1 MHQIIVRL
9 ISPYNLCILKELTDI
24 LEVKLITFHRIEL
37 RILCLSNQSDLKN
50 VQFGSIVKKEVEVW
64 EVLWFSDGHFQK

>member
-37 RILCLSNQSDLKN
+37 GILCLSNQSDLEN
-50 VQFGSIVKKEVEVW
+50 VQFGSIVKKEVEV
-64 EVLWFSDGHFQK
+64 